1 MITEYVELHD
11 ISVRRLWDACR
22 KKNGL
27 MLLTLVGLLCNYA
40 KTATASVQ
48 MDFRK
53 KSEHMRDFI
62 SSVEEQSSNDIQS
75 RLARF

>member
-1 MITEYVELHD
+1 MAYQCAVSGMPVE
-11 ISVRRLWDACR
+11 

-27 MLLTLVGLLCNYA
+27 MLLTLAGLLCNYA
-40 KTATASVQ
+40 KTAAASAQ

-62 SSVEEQSSNDIQS
+62 SSVEEQSSNDVQS
-75 RLARF
+75 RLA